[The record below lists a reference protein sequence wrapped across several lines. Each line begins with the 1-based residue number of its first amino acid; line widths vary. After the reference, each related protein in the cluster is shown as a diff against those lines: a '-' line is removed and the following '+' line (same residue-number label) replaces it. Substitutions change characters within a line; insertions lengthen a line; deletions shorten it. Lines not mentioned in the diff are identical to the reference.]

1 MFLWF
6 KSGNFAVSPKIFFMG
21 VIKDADYEIEFH
33 RLCRS
38 ILLAIRKFK
47 MSTGVERCCVD
58 TTDSECDEELNESS
72 GEFSSPGRKLG
83 IIVYV
88 DEEVDSDDDDDE

>member
-1 MFLWF
+1 MVNLRYNQKF
-6 KSGNFAVSPKIFFMG
+6 FFMG

-38 ILLAIRKFK
+38 ILLAVRKFK
-47 MSTGVERCCVD
+47 MSTGVERCCVE
-58 TTDSECDEELNESS
+58 TTDSKCDEELDESS

-83 IIVYV
+83 IIVYIDEDV
-88 DEEVDSDDDDDE
+88 DYDDGDDE

>member
-6 KSGNFAVSPKIFFMG
+6 KSGKFAVSPKVFFMG

-38 ILLAIRKFK
+38 ILLAVRKFK
-47 MSTGVERCCVD
+47 MSTGVERCCVE
-58 TTDSECDEELNESS
+58 TTDSESDEELDESS
-72 GEFSSPGRKLG
+72 GKFLSPGRKLG
-83 IIVYV
+83 IIVFI
-88 DEEVDSDDDDDE
+88 DEEADSDDGDDE